1 MTDLLVP
8 KMVKGTKLEKQQAIK
23 KYEQPNLL
31 KATWQLVATFIHLKL
46 WDEKNQKMVGFKSV
60 YV

>member
-1 MTDLLVP
+1 MIDLLVP
-8 KMVKGTKLEKQQAIK
+8 KMVKGTKLEIQRAIK

-31 KATWQLVATFIHLKL
+31 KATWQLVTTFIPLKL